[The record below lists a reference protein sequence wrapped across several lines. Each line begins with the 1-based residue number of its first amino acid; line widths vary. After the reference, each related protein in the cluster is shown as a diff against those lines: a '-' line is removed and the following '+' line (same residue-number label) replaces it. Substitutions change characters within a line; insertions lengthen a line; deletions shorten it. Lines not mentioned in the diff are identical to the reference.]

1 MTGTGH
7 CGGRPHSDAGVG
19 GGVASRSVIEQA
31 SSVAVVVE
39 FISALEAPPAVV
51 WDRVVRVTGAN
62 DELWPL
68 AKMTRPSVVDRL
80 TAPGR
85 GGLPPFRSWFLLF
98 GVVPIDRRTM
108 EFEVLEE
115 GRFVESSTSW
125 LNGRARHE
133 RTAIAG
139 ADGATILTDRL
150 VIESRGRVKDAL
162 IRASVTQTF

>member
-1 MTGTGH
+1 M
-7 CGGRPHSDAGVG
+7 P
-19 GGVASRSVIEQA
+19 IE
-31 SSVAVVVE
+31 VE
-39 FISALEAPPAVV
+39 FITALEAPPAVV
-51 WDRVVRVTGAN
+51 WDRVVRVTGAI
-62 DELWPL
+62 DELWPF

-80 TAPGR
+80 TAPGH

-139 ADGATILTDRL
+139 VGGSTVLTDRL
-150 VIESRGRVKDAL
+150 VIESRGMLVDAL
-162 IRASVTQTF
+162 IRASVTQTFRRRHRRLRRHFQKADRAPE

>member
-1 MTGTGH
+1 M
-7 CGGRPHSDAGVG
+7 PV
-19 GGVASRSVIEQA
+19 E
-31 SSVAVVVE
+31 VE

-62 DELWPL
+62 DELWPF

-80 TAPGR
+80 TTPGN
-85 GGLPPFRSWFLLF
+85 GGLPAFLSWFLLF

-115 GRFVESSTSW
+115 GRFVESSASW
-125 LNGRARHE
+125 LYGRGRHE

-139 ADGATILTDRL
+139 AGGSTVLTDRL
-150 VIESRGRVKDAL
+150 VIESRGKLVDAL
-162 IRASVTQTF
+162 IWAGVTQTFRRRHRRLRWHFQEAD

>member
-1 MTGTGH
+1 M
-7 CGGRPHSDAGVG
+7 PV
-19 GGVASRSVIEQA
+19 E
-31 SSVAVVVE
+31 VE

-80 TAPGR
+80 TAPGH
-85 GGLPPFRSWFLLF
+85 GGLPKFRSWFLLF

-139 ADGATILTDRL
+139 VGASTVLTDRL
-150 VIESRGRVKDAL
+150 VIESRGTLVDAL
-162 IRASVTQTF
+162 IRASVTQTFRRRHRRLRRHFQKAYRVPE

>member
-1 MTGTGH
+1 M
-7 CGGRPHSDAGVG
+7 PV
-19 GGVASRSVIEQA
+19 E
-31 SSVAVVVE
+31 VE
-39 FISALEAPPAVV
+39 FVTELDAPVDVV

-62 DELWPL
+62 DELWPF

-80 TAPGR
+80 TAPGS

-133 RTAIAG
+133 RTAVAG
-139 ADGATILTDRL
+139 VGGSTVLTDRL
-150 VIESRGRVKDAL
+150 IIESRGTLVDGL
-162 IRASVTQTF
+162 IRASVVQTFRRRHRRLRRHFQETYRATE

>member
-1 MTGTGH
+1 MRPRSGDRGH
-7 CGGRPHSDAGVG
+7 
-19 GGVASRSVIEQA
+19 VASRSVIKDV
-31 SSVAVVVE
+31 SSMPVEVE

-62 DELWPL
+62 DELWPF

-85 GGLPPFRSWFLLF
+85 GGLPQFRSWFQLY

-115 GRFVESSTSW
+115 GRFVESSTS
-125 LNGRARHE
+125 
-133 RTAIAG
+133 
-139 ADGATILTDRL
+139 RL
-150 VIESRGRVKDAL
+150 
-162 IRASVTQTF
+162 

>member
-1 MTGTGH
+1 M
-7 CGGRPHSDAGVG
+7 PV
-19 GGVASRSVIEQA
+19 E
-31 SSVAVVVE
+31 VE

-51 WDRVVRVTGAN
+51 WDRVVRVSGAN
-62 DELWPL
+62 DELWPF

-80 TAPGR
+80 TAPGH
-85 GGLPPFRSWFLLF
+85 GGLPPSRSWFLLF

-139 ADGATILTDRL
+139 VGGSTVLTDRL
-150 VIESRGRVKDAL
+150 VIESHRDRLRHFFSMTECNTGLNGRVPPRDDA
-162 IRASVTQTF
+162 RCAPDRCTAPCSRW